1 MKDLNPVT
9 VLKTAIQLHQRQPR
23 GESHLGA
30 SSTATVT
37 SFSPHLPVPTQQHPR
52 DFTHK
57 LENLQKVL
65 PFANEVKLASLLA
78 GAQGDMVVQEILD
91 SSNNPEV
98 EDEREGVRI
107 IDLTDNNDKKCLTE
121 ARIKQLASNAN

>member
-23 GESHLGA
+23 GESHLGV
-30 SSTATVT
+30 SSIATVT
-37 SFSPHLPVPTQQHPR
+37 SFSPHPPVPTQQHPR

-57 LENLQKVL
+57 LENLKKVL

-78 GAQGDMVVQEILD
+78 GAQGDMDAVVQEILD

-98 EDEREGVRI
+98 ENEREGERI
-107 IDLTDNNDKKCLTE
+107 INLTDDDDEKCPSLKHE
-121 ARIKQLASNAN
+121 